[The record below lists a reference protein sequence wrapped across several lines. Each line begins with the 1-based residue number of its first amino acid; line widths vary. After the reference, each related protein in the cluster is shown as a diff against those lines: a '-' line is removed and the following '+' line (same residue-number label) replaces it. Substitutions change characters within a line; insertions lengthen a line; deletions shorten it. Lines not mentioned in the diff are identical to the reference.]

1 MSFVVQTKNL
11 TKNFGDFTAVD
22 RVTFHV
28 NTGEVMGY
36 LGPNGSGKTTTI
48 RMLMG
53 LLIPTVGSAQVLGY
67 DIEVKPEEIR
77 KRCGYMSQ
85 KFALY
90 DELTAWENL
99 AFYAGVYGVHEKA
112 HIKLTL
118 DRLGLKGIDRERAG
132 ELPVGWR
139 QRLALAT
146 AIVHR
151 PKLLFLDEPTSG
163 VDPTA
168 RRDFWDLIYEFVD
181 EGMTAFVT
189 THYMDE
195 AEYCKRVGIMSNGRL
210 LALDTPSNLKED
222 YLPGLAWDIWIEPL
236 LPALSALETQ
246 SWVLRTGLASAHLR
260 AITEK
265 NVSEQ
270 DLRNVLKI
278 THSEHIQISKA
289 EPTLED
295 VFLAL
300 ADVKNGEKA
309 SISTEIQIP

>member
-1 MSFVVQTKNL
+1 MEIVIQSQDL
-11 TKNFGDFTAVD
+11 TKRFGDFTAVD
-22 RVTFHV
+22 AVTFEVHA
-28 NTGEVMGY
+28 GEVVGY

-53 LLIPTVGSAQVLGY
+53 LLLPSGGSARVLGY
-67 DIEVKPEEIR
+67 DIEADPEEIR
-77 KRCGYMSQ
+77 QRVGYMSQ

-99 AFYAGVYGVHEKA
+99 GFYAGVYGVRERSHLED
-112 HIKLTL
+112 TL
-118 DRLGLKGIDRERAG
+118 DRLGLRGVLKERAG

-151 PKLLFLDEPTSG
+151 PQLLFLDEPTSG

-168 RRDFWDLIYEFVD
+168 RRDFWDLIYEFVA
-181 EGMTAFVT
+181 EGVTAFVT

-195 AEYCKRVGIMSNGRL
+195 AEYCSRVGIMSAGKL
-210 LALDTPSNLKED
+210 LAMDTPAMLKREA
-222 YLPGLAWDIWIEPL
+222 LPGLAWDVWADPL
-236 LPALSALETQ
+236 LPAISVLEGCPG
-246 SWVLRTGLASAHLR
+246 VLRTGLASAHLR
-260 AITEK
+260 VITTIEVK
-265 NVSEQ
+265 KR
-270 DLRNVLKI
+270 DLVGTLSAAGISGAKI
-278 THSEHIQISKA
+278 TKT

-300 ADVKNGEKA
+300 ADGR
-309 SISTEIQIP
+309 